1 MGFIDAIGI
10 IFDSLPIVRKLWRWM
25 WERDMELELREPHSQ
40 IVRGS
45 SGLNVPDGTKPIM
58 SVNVGE
64 NPHIYIW
71 LDLVLTNHRTT
82 RREVITNCE
91 LHLKKRHW
99 LFWEQ
104 TIASAPVLVESVP
117 TGSRN
122 QTAWRAVT
130 LDPVSPP
137 VIVSVTAQGDIT
149 YPVSKFPRKLR
160 LVLEFRMVGPRR
172 CMRRVIQEF
181 KHDPNAM
188 TNS

>member
-10 IFDSLPIVRKLWRWM
+10 ILDSLPIVRKLWRWM
-25 WERDMELELREPHSQ
+25 WERDMELELREPRSQ

-45 SGLNVPDGTKPIM
+45 TGLNVPDGTKPIM
-58 SVNVGE
+58 LVCVGE
-64 NPHIYIW
+64 NPYIYIW

-104 TIASAPVLVESVP
+104 TIASAPALVESVP

-122 QTAWRAVT
+122 QTAWGAVT
-130 LDPVSPP
+130 LESL
-137 VIVSVTAQGDIT
+137 SQ
-149 YPVSKFPRKLR
+149 
-160 LVLEFRMVGPRR
+160 
-172 CMRRVIQEF
+172 
-181 KHDPNAM
+181 N
-188 TNS
+188 